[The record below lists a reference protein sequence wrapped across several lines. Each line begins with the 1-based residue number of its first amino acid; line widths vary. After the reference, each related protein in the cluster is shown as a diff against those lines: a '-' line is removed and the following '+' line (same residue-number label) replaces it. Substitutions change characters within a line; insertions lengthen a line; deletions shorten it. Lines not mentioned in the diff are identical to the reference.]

1 MKQIHKHSS
10 NAMDYPLQRHE
21 LPSRS
26 SFRRFSMFSTPYPS
40 IPQVQALTVRAHRLR
55 GAVVAGL
62 IRDIAR
68 WISVAAR

>member
-1 MKQIHKHSS
+1 
-10 NAMDYPLQRHE
+10 
-21 LPSRS
+21 
-26 SFRRFSMFSTPYPS
+26 MFSTPYPS

-55 GAVVAGL
+55 SAVVAGL